1 MKSKNEIP
9 AIFFFLQLYKE
20 VIVYIF
26 LDSNAASLKVFL
38 KFVIPCKFSSAIF
51 TQPSAMSLYHRQ
63 TKEINCASHK
73 SNLIYNKNG
82 ASSNC
87 LPELVRLSLISG
99 SSLNQSTEEPWV
111 AGGFTLRYDSLSCWD
126 LVFQESVGSLREENL
141 QVQDT
146 DCQHR
151 QNEMSVSAGAGPR
164 RSTAHRHCIQGCGA
178 GVSGVALTSYC
189 PISTTCMFICDSSA
203 EGIKSSGRHGTYG
216 WAPYLHHSW

>member
-26 LDSNAASLKVFL
+26 LDSNAAALKVFL

-111 AGGFTLRYDSLSCWD
+111 AGGFTLRYEQLVLLRSCI
-126 LVFQESVGSLREENL
+126 SRECWEP
-141 QVQDT
+141 Q
-146 DCQHR
+146 R
-151 QNEMSVSAGAGPR
+151 REPAGAGHRLSAQAEWNVSVSRSRTQEEHCTQTLHPR
-164 RSTAHRHCIQGCGA
+164 MWCRCIWGGFNFLLPHQYHMH
-178 GVSGVALTSYC
+178 VHMWL
-189 PISTTCMFICDSSA
+189 ISWGHKVIWKAWHLWLSSLP
-203 EGIKSSGRHGTYG
+203 S
-216 WAPYLHHSW
+216 P